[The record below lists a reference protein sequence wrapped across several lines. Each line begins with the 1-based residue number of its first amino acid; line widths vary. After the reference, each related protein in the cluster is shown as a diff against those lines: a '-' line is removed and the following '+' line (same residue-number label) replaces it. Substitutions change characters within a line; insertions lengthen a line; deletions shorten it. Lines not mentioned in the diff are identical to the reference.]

1 MDIVDQKISLA
12 VVVKICVFICSILG
26 VWYHTKYQ
34 VDSLNEKVDELRS
47 YQKDYNIQVI
57 ENDVKY
63 TTTLLLQGS
72 RSKQD
77 TSVVVPRAS

>member
-1 MDIVDQKISLA
+1 MDIVDQKRSLA

-57 ENDVKY
+57 ENDVRYNREHIDRLEKI
-63 TTTLLLQGS
+63 LE
-72 RSKQD
+72 SKRD
-77 TSVVVPRAS
+77 K